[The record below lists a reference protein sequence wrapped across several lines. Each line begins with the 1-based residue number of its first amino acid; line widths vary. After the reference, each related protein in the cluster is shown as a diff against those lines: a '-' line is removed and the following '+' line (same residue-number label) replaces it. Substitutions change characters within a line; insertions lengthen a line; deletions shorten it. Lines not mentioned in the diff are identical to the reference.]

1 MAKKNTNNYKSI
13 AQRAL
18 CIIGGMAVGT
28 AIKNAIGKK
37 GVNGTDLLGL
47 DGQTSAY
54 TTPAI
59 VAAAGVATM
68 AFAKKNQMLKDA
80 ALGVIATG
88 GAGIINAAT
97 GKSLVALG
105 DTEDQPIVPL
115 LPGIGDVDNYEQLPT
130 DNEMLTTYSPQYE
143 ADNGFPEGMQV
154 GALEDCL

>member
-1 MAKKNTNNYKSI
+1 MAKKKISNNYKSI

-28 AIKNAIGKK
+28 AIKNTIGKK

-47 DGQTSAY
+47 DGSTSAY

-59 VAAAGVATM
+59 VAVAGLAGMTM
-68 AFAKKNQMLKDA
+68 AKNQMLKDA
-80 ALGVIATG
+80 ALGMIATG

-97 GKSLVALG
+97 GKTLVSLG

-115 LPGIGDVDNYEQLPT
+115 LPGIGDIEYDTLPT
-130 DNEMLTTYSPQYE
+130 DNELQTTYSPQYE
-143 ADNGFPEGMQV
+143 ADNGLPDEAV
-154 GALEDCL
+154 GSLEACL